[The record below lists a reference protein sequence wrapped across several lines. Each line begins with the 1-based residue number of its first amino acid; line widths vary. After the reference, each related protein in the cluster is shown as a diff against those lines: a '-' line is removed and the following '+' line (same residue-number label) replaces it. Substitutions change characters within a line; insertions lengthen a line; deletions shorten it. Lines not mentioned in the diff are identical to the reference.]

1 MEEYFTPLFEA
12 RSVEK
17 IKKVDTKTKPLV
29 HKKDSYLAGA
39 EMTLKNEGRFM
50 SLKEDV
56 EKIPHIGYGFNLTQ
70 EHVIKLISEDVL
82 LEKRELTKDEG
93 RDIFFKLY
101 NVAESDAK
109 KFIGEEWDKLPDDA
123 KKTIAN
129 MSYRTGLPKLSKFT
143 EFKKALLALDYKKA
157 AEEIRTSKSYK
168 NEKGTIIASMEEHAK
183 RIENISKETKEET
196 IKEII
201 PEEKHPSYFTPLGE
215 SISIKKDDNSFTK
228 MTKFQKVLD
237 IIGRPG
243 YAIKSI
249 MIESAKKTEAQR
261 QWEDMPYSEFKKLS
275 KKEQKKLRAEV
286 FDVKR
291 DLKLALKAA
300 WKGFSGQERIRFRD
314 IMEEAGLKRT
324 GKAITDIPLAVF
336 DFIGEIQTDPL
347 MWFGGA
353 GYKAITKSV
362 MKIGKVGIKAV
373 TKVPGVTKGVTKVV
387 AKAEPVISGF
397 KKAFIDKTKLPKLA
411 ETIEKHLLKREY
423 LKTKELQYGVKVR
436 NVIQNI
442 SKKTGKSIDNIEKT
456 IVSAIEQ
463 PHLMPKG
470 ISTGEKVLANT
481 LKSHF
486 SNILTKEMKAGVP
499 ITHLAKSVKNI
510 EYFPRITTKEAVQYL
525 KQARIGN
532 NKIWNTK
539 LANALRRKTG
549 EFTLEEFNSFVAEH
563 GLKILGGRSVEQFF
577 MKSPAYAV
585 TMRGVRSAKAVTSA
599 QFLDDVGRIFGT
611 KADKAP
617 LFYKE
622 LPETV
627 TKLNS
632 KLKGLKFDPEIVDEV
647 SRVTVSYFNKK
658 EIGGALKV
666 FDTVQNY
673 WKKWTLAP
681 FPKYHLRN
689 MIGNMWNNYLA
700 GVNPKNYPKAQ
711 AIQMYRKYKSTTG
724 KMNEMALKNLKV
736 MKITPQQANKI
747 IMEAEKTGVV
757 GHGWYG
763 ADIESTIEKLAKG
776 KKGFIGLPLKEK
788 IKKTVTGEI
797 VIEKG
802 MAFGSTVENNA
813 RLAHFIDRVGKGDDY
828 LTAAKSVKKFL
839 FDYGDLTAFEKQ
851 VMKRVFPFY
860 TWTRKNIPL
869 QFEQLIKQP
878 EKQAKLL
885 SLLRNRDAKDL
896 LRLKYTRPDLYERL
910 PVELSRDINTVT
922 YVPLEGLIPAG
933 DLVKFGES
941 LKNIKDLEMPDFLV
955 ELLSPYLRAPIE
967 LKMDKSFYFESEIQ
981 RYDKE
986 TQELL
991 RLDIPVKL
999 KYLIT
1004 TIAPQARL
1012 VNELNKLIKKQIR
1025 KEKLTAGEQ
1034 AFHQTLSSVYKIN
1047 LKDLRMRAL
1056 QALNRKANELKT
1068 GMFWA
1073 KRNKREKE
1081 YERIKETWEELKKQ
1095 IKEVR

>member
-1 MEEYFTPLFEA
+1 MENYFTPLFEA
-12 RSVEK
+12 RKISKEIKPAATK
-17 IKKVDTKTKPLV
+17 IKDKKLKEDTY
-29 HKKDSYLAGA
+29 SAGA

-50 SLKEDV
+50 PIKEDV
-56 EKIPHIGYGFNLTQ
+56 EGIPHIGYGFNLT
-70 EHVIKLISEDVL
+70 EKHVEKLIPEDVIL
-82 LEKRELTKDEG
+82 GKRELNKEEG
-93 RDIFFKLY
+93 RDIFLKLY
-101 NVAESDAK
+101 DVAKSDSK
-109 KFIGEEWDKLPDDA
+109 KYIGDKWNTLPDDA

-129 MSYRTGLPKLSKFT
+129 MSYRMGLSRLSEYTKFK
-143 EFKKALLALDYKKA
+143 EALLVSDYKKA
-157 AEEIRTSKSYK
+157 AEEIRKSKAYK
-168 NEKGTIIASMEEHAK
+168 NKEGTVIASMEEHAK
-183 RIENISKETKEET
+183 RIESISKEPEKEE
-196 IKEII
+196 I
-201 PEEKHPSYFTPLGE
+201 PVSEEKHKAYFIPLGE
-215 SISIKKDDNSFTK
+215 SISIKKEDSSFIK
-228 MTKFQKVLD
+228 MTKFQKILD

-249 MIESAKKTEAQR
+249 MMESGKKSEVQK

-275 KKEQKKLRAEV
+275 KEEQKKLKAKV
-286 FDVKR
+286 FNIKR
-291 DLKLALKAA
+291 DLKASLKAA
-300 WKGFSGQERIRFRD
+300 WRGFSGQERVTAN
-314 IMEEAGLKRT
+314 ELWKS
-324 GKAITDIPLAVF
+324 
-336 DFIGEIQTDPL
+336 IGIEGVPFLGFTTEIATDPL

-353 GYKAITKSV
+353 GYKAITKTV
-362 MKIGKVGIKAV
+362 AKIGKVGVKAV
-373 TKVPGVTKGVTKVV
+373 AKVPGVTKGVTKVV

-397 KKAFIDKTKLPKLA
+397 KKAFIAKTKLPKLA

-423 LKTKELQYGVKVR
+423 LKTKELQYGIKVR

-442 SKKTGKSIDNIEKT
+442 SKKTGKSIDDIEKT
-456 IVSAIEQ
+456 IVKAIEQ
-463 PHLMPKG
+463 PHLIPKG

-486 SNILTKEMKAGVP
+486 SNILTKEMKAGLP
-499 ITHLAKSVKNI
+499 ISHLAKTTKNI
-510 EYFPRITTKEAVQYL
+510 EYFPRITTNEARKYL
-525 KQARIGN
+525 KQARIGES
-532 NKIWNTK
+532 KIWNTK

-563 GLKILGGRSVEQFF
+563 GLKSLGGRSVEQFF

-585 TMRGVRSAKAVTSA
+585 TTRGIRSAKAVTSA

-617 LFYKE
+617 LFYQE
-622 LPETV
+622 LPDTI

-632 KLKGLKFDPEIVDEV
+632 KLKGLKFDPEVAEEV
-647 SRVTVSYFNKK
+647 TRVTTSYFNKK

-689 MIGNMWNNYLA
+689 MVGNMWNNYLA
-700 GVNPKNYPKAQ
+700 GVNSKEYPRAQ
-711 AIQMYRKYKSTTG
+711 ALQMYRKYKNTTG
-724 KMNEMALKNLKV
+724 KLNEMALKDLKLV
-736 MKITPQQANKI
+736 KITPQQANKI

-763 ADIESTIEKLAKG
+763 ADIESTIDKLAKG

-802 MAFGSTVENNA
+802 MAFGTTIENNA

-878 EKQAKLL
+878 EKYAKLL
-885 SLLRNRDAKDL
+885 PFLRNRDAKDL
-896 LRLKYTRPDLYERL
+896 LRLKYVRPDLYERL
-910 PVELSRDINTVT
+910 PIELRRDMDTVT

-967 LKMDKSFYFESEIQ
+967 MKMGKSFYFESEIQ
-981 RYDKE
+981 KYDKE
-986 TQELL
+986 TQEFL

-1004 TIAPQARL
+1004 TVLPQARL
-1012 VNELNKLIKKQIR
+1012 VNEVNKLIRKKIR
-1025 KEKLTAGEQ
+1025 KEKLTLGEQ

-1047 LKDLRMRAL
+1047 LKDLRMRGL
-1056 QALNRKANELKT
+1056 QALNRKAGELRT

-1073 KRNKREKE
+1073 KRNKRDKE
-1081 YERIKETWEELKKQ
+1081 YQRIKETWEELKKQ
-1095 IKEVR
+1095 IKEIR